1 MYTYHAKNT
10 RVPDQIRTEAFVA
23 GFARLY
29 AAVTDSPDLRMLP
42 IDYVDGVRSEL
53 KQLGYQV
60 RIRYRGPHGQQQDT
74 HKSNAQA
81 FTVYFREEN

>member
-10 RVPDQIRTEAFVA
+10 RVPEQIRTEAFVA

-29 AAVTDSPDLRMLP
+29 AAVTDSPDLRMVP
-42 IDYVDGVRSEL
+42 IDHVDGVRSEL

-74 HKSNAQA
+74 HKKNARA
-81 FTVYFREEN
+81 FTVYFREE